1 MSIDRRLREGLD
13 ANTMHLLPQVDHELG
28 VVLRRAHR
36 RHRARMVA
44 GGLAAAAVLAGTG
57 WLLGVDSADRSDGP
71 PPPSDKRVR
80 VAEPEPMAGIDGPLE
95 PGTYAMPM
103 WGDADTLPRAL
114 VDVPAGYF
122 SPGGLVIDPGYDGV
136 EPDQRGELTFYPVHD
151 VYRDPC
157 QRTTT
162 HDPGPTTQDFVTA
175 ITRQPGQS
183 TSSVEPVTVG
193 GHRGHHV
200 TITLPEGTNL
210 TRCSNGSHALWRH
223 DADVDGVVDL
233 DSADLTT
240 HLWALDVEGQRVVML
255 LNLYPGQPAGQN
267 AEMLRIARGTRF
279 IEPLEP

>member
-1 MSIDRRLREGLD
+1 MRH
-13 ANTMHLLPQVDHELG
+13 APNTLAVSALT
-28 VVLRRAHR
+28 
-36 RHRARMVA
+36 VA
-44 GGLAAAAVLAGTG
+44 TMILAACDGST
-57 WLLGVDSADRSDGP
+57 SATEDTTPSSTPASTSDTPTSAPG
-71 PPPSDKRVR
+71 
-80 VAEPEPMAGIDGPLE
+80 EPTPMAGIDGPLE

-240 HLWALDVEGQRVVML
+240 HLWALDVDGQRVVML